1 MVSGYHDLGWSCW
14 TVYVHHVDF
23 FMKNIAAQIQ
33 SEMERLIFVAK
44 RKYERMTPEEQQA
57 FQERIKN
64 MKL

>member
-1 MVSGYHDLGWSCW
+1 MN
-14 TVYVHHVDF
+14 
-23 FMKNIAAQIQ
+23 NIAAQIQ